1 MGIQFYYNK
10 GDYMNKKLIRN
21 IMAGA
26 LSLAVLAGCGNNDE
40 STNPSTEGSDMEGSS
55 AEVSDVSEDSDIVT
69 KLDGETTIVFWH
81 AMGGGQGE
89 ALEKLVSKFE
99 EENPNIK
106 VDLQNQGDYGDL
118 SQKLTATMQSPDDL
132 PTITQAYGDWMVPF
146 QEGDLIVDL
155 KPYIENEEIGFD
167 DYDDILE
174 GLREETNQ
182 DGMITSLPFNKS
194 TEVLWYN
201 KTLFDELGLEVPT
214 NFDELKE
221 VSEKIYEEKNI
232 PGVGFDALSNYYA
245 TYLKDKG
252 VDMDSSLDVTSD
264 ESKEAVNYY
273 LDGIKG
279 GYFRIAGTDQYMSG
293 PFANEQVG
301 AYIGSNAGE
310 VYIKDG
316 VDGKFDYEAA
326 SYPAGESVQQG
337 TNIYM
342 FANASPEEKT
352 AAYEFLK
359 FLTSKE
365 SQIEFGLATGYM
377 PIRQSAIEDEAY
389 TSSDSRIAKVLADA
403 TKNLFSRKVEPGSQQ
418 AYNDTSSFLE
428 SVLSNKDAD
437 VDSELESFKAT
448 YESAYQE

>member
-1 MGIQFYYNK
+1 
-10 GDYMNKKLIRN
+10 
-21 IMAGA
+21 
-26 LSLAVLAGCGNNDE
+26 V
-40 STNPSTEGSDMEGSS
+40 
-55 AEVSDVSEDSDIVT
+55 
-69 KLDGETTIVFWH
+69 
-81 AMGGGQGE
+81 
-89 ALEKLVSKFE
+89 
-99 EENPNIK
+99 
-106 VDLQNQGDYGDL
+106 
-118 SQKLTATMQSPDDL
+118 
-132 PTITQAYGDWMVPF
+132 
-146 QEGDLIVDL
+146 VDL

-167 DYDDILE
+167 NYDDIIE

-214 NFDELKE
+214 TFEELKE
-221 VSEKIYEEKNI
+221 VSQKIYEEKKI

-252 VDMDSSLDVTSD
+252 IDMDSKLDVTSD
-264 ESKEAVNYY
+264 ESKEAINYY
-273 LDGIKG
+273 LDGIKE

-326 SYPAGESVQQG
+326 PYPAGQSVQQG

-342 FANASPEEKT
+342 FANATAEEKT

-365 SQIEFGLATGYM
+365 YQIEFSIITGYM
-377 PIRQSAIEDEAY
+377 
-389 TSSDSRIAKVLADA
+389 
-403 TKNLFSRKVEPGSQQ
+403 
-418 AYNDTSSFLE
+418 
-428 SVLSNKDAD
+428 
-437 VDSELESFKAT
+437 T
-448 YESAYQE
+448 YIK

>member
-1 MGIQFYYNK
+1 
-10 GDYMNKKLIRN
+10 MNSKKLIRN
-21 IMAGA
+21 LMAGA
-26 LSLAVLAGCGNNDE
+26 LSLLVLAGCGNKDNATT
-40 STNPSTEGSDMEGSS
+40 SPSTEGSGSES
-55 AEVSDVSEDSDIVT
+55 SSTEVSQDSDIVT
-69 KLDGETTIVFWH
+69 KLDGETKIVFWH

-89 ALEKLVSKFE
+89 ALEKLVKEFE
-99 EENPNIK
+99 EENPDIK
-106 VDLQNQGDYGDL
+106 VDLQNQGNYGDL

-146 QEGDLIVDL
+146 LEGDLVVDL

-167 DYDDILE
+167 NYDDIIE

-214 NFDELKE
+214 TFEELKE
-221 VSEKIYEEKNI
+221 VSQKIYEEKKI

-252 VDMDSSLDVTSD
+252 IDMDSKLDVTSD
-264 ESKEAVNYY
+264 ESKEAINYY
-273 LDGIKG
+273 LDGIKE

-326 SYPAGESVQQG
+326 PYPAGQSVQQG

-342 FANASPEEKT
+342 FANATAEEKT

-359 FLTSKE
+359 FLTSKDA
-365 SQIEFGLATGYM
+365 QIEFGLDTGYM
-377 PIRQSAIEDEAY
+377 PIRQTAIEDEKY
-389 TSSDSRIAKVLADA
+389 TSSDSKIAKVLSDA

-437 VDSELESFKAT
+437 VDSEVESFKAT
-448 YESAYQE
+448 YESAYQQ

>member
-1 MGIQFYYNK
+1 
-10 GDYMNKKLIRN
+10 MNTKKIIRN
-21 IMAGA
+21 LMASA
-26 LSLAVLAGCGNNDE
+26 LSLAVLAGCGNKDAGTT
-40 STNPSTEGSDMEGSS
+40 SPSTEGSGMEGSS
-55 AEVSDVSEDSDIVT
+55 TEVSQDSDIVT
-69 KLDGETTIVFWH
+69 KLDGETKIVFWH

-89 ALEKLVSKFE
+89 ALEKLVKEFE
-99 EENPNIK
+99 EANPNIK
-106 VDLQNQGDYGDL
+106 VDLQNQGNYGDL

-146 QEGDLIVDL
+146 MQEDLVVDL

-167 DYDDILE
+167 NYDDILP

-214 NFDELKE
+214 TFEELKE
-221 VSEKIYEEKNI
+221 VSQKIYEEKQI

-252 VDMDSSLDVTSD
+252 VDMDFKLDVTSD
-264 ESKEAVNYY
+264 ESKEAINYY
-273 LDGIKG
+273 LDGIKE

-310 VYIKDG
+310 VYIEDG

-326 SYPAGESVQQG
+326 PYPAGQSVQQG

-342 FANASPEEKT
+342 FANATPEEKT
-352 AAYEFLK
+352 AAYEFLQ
-359 FLTSKE
+359 FLTSKDA
-365 SQIEFGLATGYM
+365 QIEFSLATGYM
-377 PIRQSAIEDEAY
+377 PIRQSAIEDEKY
-389 TSSDSRIAKVLADA
+389 TSSDSKIAKVLADA

-437 VDSELESFKAT
+437 VDSEVETFKAT
-448 YESAYQE
+448 YESAYQQ